1 VHLQGQGAQ
10 ERSISSELSPRTH
23 ACGHAV
29 ARAVVRGARRAFVEH
44 GGEMA
49 PSVSDLPPIPT
60 AEELRALG
68 TTPGPTKLSTPLTPQ
83 SGRVCVTGASGFI
96 AMHLVSQLLVKGYEV
111 VATVRSE
118 AKAGQVR
125 ALGEQYPSKLTV
137 VGGCDLLKEGSF
149 DGAIAGCVAVYHT
162 ASPFYPAQDK
172 GAGVSAAGFE
182 ELVLPAVLGT
192 RQVLESCRLA
202 GTVKRVVVTASFACI
217 INTSF
222 APDATYHDGIWNV
235 ESFPESSQAGLQEW
249 TQAGAGMH
257 AYRYS
262 KIMAE
267 KTAWEVANR
276 NDTPFDVVTIN
287 PPLVI
292 GENLDVVDAPSSLNE
307 SSSMVFKWLTQKPS
321 HPPNGMAFV
330 DVVDVAR
337 AHIIGMEAVR
347 AGGNRYLTSAPALLW
362 ADVAAVLRQECP
374 ENPNVATAAA
384 QDPKRTWT
392 MDTSRLEALG
402 MTFTPAAEALK
413 TQIASVL
420 KQFPEAAH
428 GLEPKASANWDKV
441 PLEGKKT
448 RGGSG
453 VLRKVGLPVLLIAAL
468 AWLWRLY
475 QKSKKAIPSS

>member
-1 VHLQGQGAQ
+1 
-10 ERSISSELSPRTH
+10 
-23 ACGHAV
+23 
-29 ARAVVRGARRAFVEH
+29 
-44 GGEMA
+44 MA
-49 PSVSDLPPIPT
+49 PSVSDLPPVPT
-60 AEELRALG
+60 SEELRALG
-68 TTPGPTKLSTPLTPQ
+68 ATPGPTKLRTPLTPQ
-83 SGRVCVTGASGFI
+83 SGRVCVTGGSGFI
-96 AMHLVSQLLVKGYEV
+96 AMHLVSQLLAKGYEV

-118 AKAGQVR
+118 ARAPQVR
-125 ALGEQYPSKLTV
+125 ALGDLFPGKLTV

-192 RQVLESCRLA
+192 RQVLESCQLA

-217 INTSF
+217 LNTSF

-235 ESFPESSQAGLQEW
+235 ESFPNDKQEW

-267 KTAWEVANR
+267 KTAWEFANR
-276 NDTPFDVVTIN
+276 DDTLFDLVTIN

-292 GENLDVVDAPSSLNE
+292 GDNLDVVDAPNKLNE
-307 SSSMVFKWLTQKPS
+307 SSSLVFKWLTQKPT

-330 DVVDVAR
+330 DVADVAR
-337 AHIIGMEAVR
+337 AHIVVMEAVQ
-347 AGGNRYLTSAPALLW
+347 AGGNRYLTSAPAFLW
-362 ADVAAVLRQECP
+362 ADVVAVLRQECAG
-374 ENPNVATAAA
+374 NPNLAVAAA
-384 QDPKRTWT
+384 QDPKLRWT

-428 GLEPKASANWDKV
+428 GLEPKASGNWDRV
-441 PLEGKKT
+441 ALEGNT
-448 RGGSG
+448 TSGSG
-453 VLRKVGLPVLLIAAL
+453 VLRKVGLPVLMVAVL

-475 QKSKKAIPSS
+475 KKSRKVLPSS